1 MCGRFVQF
9 SDPECYASRY
19 AIDIPCIVD
28 GPRYN
33 SAPTQAVLAIRAEPD
48 GRRALIPLRWGLVP
62 HWSKGID
69 HRYSM
74 INARAETVHERP
86 AFRDAFRRR
95 RCLIPTE
102 GFYEWQTTPSGK
114 QPHLICRE
122 DRAPFTMAGLWERWQ
137 DPTRSTEQPA
147 LESCTIIVT
156 EANALVAK
164 LHDRMPVILPDEAHA
179 AWLDPNLDDPDALRA
194 LLQPLSPEGWTAFPV
209 SRAVNNPR
217 NNGPELIAPLE
228 IPVGE

>member
-19 AIDIPCIVD
+19 AIDIPFAVD

-33 SAPTQAVLAIRAEPD
+33 LTPTQTVLAIRAEPS
-48 GRRALIPLRWGLVP
+48 GRRALVPLRWGLVP

-74 INARAETVHERP
+74 INARAETVHQRP
-86 AFRDAFRRR
+86 AFRDAFRHR

-102 GFYEWQTTPSGK
+102 GFYEWRATSSGR
-114 QPHLICRE
+114 QPYLICRA
-122 DRAPFTMAGLWERWQ
+122 DRAPFTMAGLWERWL
-137 DPTRSTEQPA
+137 DLDEPSRPP

-164 LHDRMPVILPDEAHA
+164 LHERMPVVLPHEAHA
-179 AWLDPNLDDPDALRA
+179 AWLDPHLDDPDLLRA
-194 LLQPLSPEGWTAFPV
+194 LLQPTSPDGWTVFPV

-217 NNGPELIAPLE
+217 NDGRELIEPLE
-228 IPVGE
+228 AAAGE